1 MSAPHALRRSLFA
14 LLVLAAT
21 ASAASV
27 PGPFLLGAEG
37 WQEAMRRADESGK
50 AVFVYFYTDWCP
62 YCRQFDAEL
71 VAAPEVDAYLREDIV
86 AVRINPEAGSAE
98 AELARRYGVS
108 GFPALFVHPR
118 GALGAPRGIRR
129 TENGP
134 SGPVLKSPERFLRD
148 LDKLAG

>member
-1 MSAPHALRRSLFA
+1 MPRRVSRSLFA

-21 ASAASV
+21 AAAGSSE
-27 PGPFLLGAEG
+27 GPFLFGADG

-71 VAAPEVDAYLREDIV
+71 VAAPEVEAYLREDVV
-86 AVRINPEAGSAE
+86 AVRINPEAGGAE
-98 AELARRYGVS
+98 AELARRYSVRGY
-108 GFPALFVHPR
+108 PALFVHPR
-118 GALGAPRGIRR
+118 GALDRLHGLRR

-134 SGPVLKSPERFLRD
+134 SGPVLKSPAQFLRD
-148 LDKLAG
+148 LSRLAG